1 MSKKE
6 KFIKFFLAIVFLVG
20 VSYAPLM
27 LDGQKGAQVI
37 SFFSSNNTNE
47 TVLKAQT
54 KLKEIDL
61 YKGRLSGLFGFRT
74 RSAIID
80 FQNLVGLTPN
90 GILDIPTQTMLFSY
104 VPPTRQD
111 PIEFYLVLPSTEEGN
126 AFINIW
132 ANQEYEASGI
142 PVELLGY
149 LKDSS
154 ESAVYDK
161 KNPRPTSIVFSNE
174 DGFFYVESV
183 LPFDFTEYFGQKVMI
198 KGVLMSS
205 PNNRGEKHILV
216 NPNLVTEISLEDS
229 NFDLNTW
236 TMNTYNEIGTP
247 VYKTGVLRDIG
258 VSASYRSG
266 GNPSSYVLYT
276 DSGKFLIENALEN
289 DYFRSLIN
297 QEISIEGVLMSGTNI
312 LGIQTIIVGY
322 GE

>member
-6 KFIKFFLAIVFLVG
+6 KLIKFFLAIFFLVG
-20 VSYAPLM
+20 ISYVPLV

-37 SFFSSNNTNE
+37 SFFGSNNTNE

-61 YKGRLSGLFGFRT
+61 YNGRLSGLFGFRT

-104 VPPTRQD
+104 VPPTRQA

-126 AFINIW
+126 AFINTW
-132 ANQEYEASGI
+132 AEEKYQDSGKV
-142 PVELLGY
+142 VEILGY

-154 ESAVYDK
+154 GLAVYNK
-161 KNPRPTSIVFSNE
+161 KNPRPTSIVFSTE
-174 DGFFYVESV
+174 DELFYIESII
-183 LPFDFTEYFGQKVMI
+183 PFDFTEYFGQKVMI
-198 KGVLMSS
+198 KGVLMNNL
-205 PNNRGEKHILV
+205 NNRGEKHILV
-216 NPNLVTEISLEDS
+216 NPNLVTEISLEGS

-236 TMNTYNEIGTP
+236 TMKTYNEIGTP
-247 VYKTGVLRDIG
+247 VYKTGILRDIG

-266 GNPSSYVLYT
+266 GNPSPYILYT
-276 DSGKFLIENALEN
+276 DNNKYLIENALDN
-289 DYFRSLIN
+289 DYFSELVG